1 MSSVKFNK
9 NLKSNKMI
17 TELLPFKIN
26 EPIKDWLH
34 LFEFQSSHDEI
45 DLYKYVSDDKIEIN
59 SFLPTGIFAYVNQTI
74 IITILIKFE
83 NASQEMYNTLFHS
96 PGQNTIFSQEK
107 YDNEEQVHFRKVT
120 INDISI
126 SMVVTW
132 SDENNIVSI
141 ICSDEKYNLF

>member
-1 MSSVKFNK
+1 MSSTKLNK

-26 EPIKDWLH
+26 DTIKDWLH

-59 SFLPTGIFAYVNQTI
+59 SFLPTGIFAYVHQSL

-96 PGQNTIFSQEK
+96 PGQNSIFSQEK
-107 YDNEEQVHFRKVT
+107 YDEEEQVFFRKVI
-120 INDISI
+120 INGISI
-126 SMVVTW
+126 FMVITW
-132 SDENNIVSI
+132 RGENNIISI
-141 ICSDEKYNLF
+141 VCSNVKYDLF